1 MLLARF
7 RTLEEYGTYSQIIM
21 ITDLVSTILMLG
33 LPNSINYF
41 LAKART
47 DEEKQRFMSVYIT
60 LSGIF
65 TFVIAVCLFL
75 ALPVISEYFKNP
87 AITTFSYV
95 FAIYP
100 WSSLMI
106 NSLSNTCIVYGKTN
120 RLIIYNIIY
129 TIVTLIILLITKA
142 LGMTFRQ
149 YMALYMLIMFVDLEV

>member
-1 MLLARF
+1 MKLFAKKASVGGDAIYLTVSKIIVLFIGMITSMLLARF

-106 NSLSNTCIVYGKTN
+106 NSLSNTCIV
-120 RLIIYNIIY
+120 
-129 TIVTLIILLITKA
+129 
-142 LGMTFRQ
+142 MERQ
-149 YMALYMLIMFVDLEV
+149 ID

>member
-1 MLLARF
+1 MKLFAKKASVGGDAIYLTVSKIIVLFIGMITSMLLARF

-106 NSLSNTCIVYGKTN
+106 K
-120 RLIIYNIIY
+120 
-129 TIVTLIILLITKA
+129 
-142 LGMTFRQ
+142 
-149 YMALYMLIMFVDLEV
+149 